1 MWGICESPT
10 NKGGTAT
17 ADFSSSI
24 RDIYSLEQLSEHTTC
39 IHRLHPVVKLLTA
52 FCFIVAVVSFDRY
65 AVAQLIPY
73 VFYPTVIM
81 ALSETPY
88 SLLLKRALLALPFCL
103 LAGFSALLLE
113 TGTAFSLGGVVI
125 TSGML
130 VLFSVLFKTYLCVMA
145 VLLLVAT
152 TPVVSLTDGLRALRV
167 PSLFINVFEMTY
179 RYIGTLLDQTGSM
192 YAAYKLRGGHR
203 RGIELRYM
211 GAFLGQ
217 LLLRSFDRAERV
229 YSAMQCRGYA
239 LRESRRTLP
248 RIISA
253 DWLFLAVV
261 CGAILLFRV
270 INIVAFWNEFLG
282 GLLV

>member
-1 MWGICESPT
+1 M
-10 NKGGTAT
+10 
-17 ADFSSSI
+17 
-24 RDIYSLEQLSEHTTC
+24 
-39 IHRLHPVVKLLTA
+39 KLLAA

-113 TGTAFSLGGVVI
+113 TGAAFSLGGVVI
-125 TSGML
+125 TRGML

-152 TPVVSLTDGLRALRV
+152 TPVVSLTDSLRALRI

-192 YAAYKLRGGHR
+192 YAAYRLRGGHR
-203 RGIELRYM
+203 RGIELRHM

-217 LLLRSFDRAERV
+217 LLLHSFDRAERV

-239 LRESRRTLP
+239 LRCTHRTLP
-248 RIISA
+248 RIILA
-253 DWLFLAVV
+253 DWVYLAVV

-270 INIVAFWNEFLG
+270 INIAAFWNEFLG

>member
-1 MWGICESPT
+1 
-10 NKGGTAT
+10 
-17 ADFSSSI
+17 
-24 RDIYSLEQLSEHTTC
+24 
-39 IHRLHPVVKLLTA
+39 VKLLTA
-52 FCFIVAVVSFDRY
+52 FCFIVAVVSFERY
-65 AVAQLIPY
+65 AVAQLFPY
-73 VFYPTVIM
+73 IFYPTVVM

-113 TGTAFSLGGVVI
+113 TGAAFSLGNIVI
-125 TSGML
+125 TRGML

-152 TPVVSLTDGLRALRV
+152 TPVVSLTDSLRALRV
-167 PSLFINVFEMTY
+167 PSIFINVFEMTY
-179 RYIGTLLDQTGSM
+179 ATLAHCSTRRLHVYGIQ
-192 YAAYKLRGGHR
+192 AARRTEEGHR
-203 RGIELRYM
+203 AQTYGRVSGE
-211 GAFLGQ
+211 

-239 LRESRRTLP
+239 LRCTRRTLP
-248 RIISA
+248 RIIPA
-253 DWLFLAVV
+253 DWLYLAVV

-270 INIVAFWNEFLG
+270 INIAAFWNEFLG